1 MGEQEREPHPQRTEA
16 QRAAARAASRR
27 WRERNGKAH
36 APRRRQLDRERYAA
50 NRDAV
55 LSAKRE
61 RYANDHAFAERTRAS
76 NAAWYQR
83 NRDKRREYNQRYRQ
97 EHGDELRARER
108 ERNRRKYAE
117 DPRAQLDY
125 YKQWR
130 LRNLERARAYVR
142 VAGNKRRAAAAG
154 THFTFEEWEYLLQYH
169 AGRCAYC
176 GSGDRIE
183 ADHRIPL
190 CRGGSNEI
198 GNILP
203 ACRHCNRR
211 KHRRTEEE
219 FRMLL
224 QAERAAQLLCP
235 G

>member
-1 MGEQEREPHPQRTEA
+1 VPSKDIEGRRATG
-16 QRAAARAASRR
+16 RAATRR
-27 WRERNGKAH
+27 WYQRNKERI
-36 APRRRQLDRERYAA
+36 APARRARDRERYSA
-50 NRDAV
+50 NRESV

-61 RYANDHAFAERTRAS
+61 RYSSDRDFAKRTRAS
-76 NAAWYQR
+76 NSAWYQR
-83 NRDKRREYNQRYRQ
+83 NRDKRREYNRRYRQ
-97 EHGDELRARER
+97 EHGDELRARGR
-108 ERNRRKYAE
+108 ERNRRKYAK
-117 DPRAQLDY
+117 DPRAWLDY

-154 THFTFEEWEYLLQYH
+154 THFTFEEWKELLQYH
-169 AGRCAYC
+169 AGHCAYC
-176 GSGDRIE
+176 GSSDRIE

-198 GNILP
+198 SNILP

-219 FRMLL
+219 FRALL
-224 QAERAAQLLCP
+224 QAERAAELLRS